1 MEGKYTDKAKMNEGY
16 DGPSTST
23 SPPSG
28 SDRPS
33 KSDDDVVNVDTHVKE
48 ASNDIAYDGDLEKG
62 EGNSRVCYVCRI
74 VSVLACIAISVFM
87 VVWFSA
93 IEAGLTRTPSVEM
106 SPPDNP

>member
-1 MEGKYTDKAKMNEGY
+1 MNEGY

-33 KSDDDVVNVDTHVKE
+33 KSDDDVVDVDTNVKE

-74 VSVLACIAISVFM
+74 VCVLACIAISVFM
-87 VVWFSA
+87 IVWFSA
-93 IEAGLTRTPSVEM
+93 IEGKLLNLIPRSYRRDRCQTDKRPNK
-106 SPPDNP
+106 D